1 MDLKFQKRLAA
12 RTLGVG
18 LARVSLDPSR
28 FEDIKEAI
36 TKSDI
41 RNLVKQGAII
51 LQPLVRTS
59 RLRARER
66 HAQRKKGRQ
75 AGQGSRHGRKL
86 ARSPRKRQ
94 WINKI
99 RSIRVMIQT
108 LKDKNQIDNK
118 TYRDI
123 YMKSK
128 GGFFR
133 DRGHIMFYLES
144 NKLLKK

>member
-1 MDLKFQKRLAA
+1 
-12 RTLGVG
+12 
-18 LARVSLDPSR
+18 
-28 FEDIKEAI
+28 
-36 TKSDI
+36 
-41 RNLVKQGAII
+41 
-51 LQPLVRTS
+51 
-59 RLRARER
+59 
-66 HAQRKKGRQ
+66 
-75 AGQGSRHGRKL
+75 
-86 ARSPRKRQ
+86 
-94 WINKI
+94 
-99 RSIRVMIQT
+99 MIQT